1 MNQAFW
7 HQRWQ
12 EGRTGWHQPK
22 GHPALRRWLAELQ
35 LPPAAAVFVPLCG
48 KSVDLLWLR
57 ARGHHP
63 VGVELSPLAAEALFR
78 ENQLPVPRR
87 SARDGLELYETDSLS
102 LWCGDFFTLRPAHL
116 GSIQG
121 AFDRAALIALPP
133 ATRPAYAAQ
142 LQALLGSRA
151 SVLLVTLEYDQGQ
164 MEGPPFSVAEDEV
177 RALFEP
183 AFLVRLLERNSV
195 LEQEPRF
202 AEQGLT
208 QLREA
213 VYLLRPS

>member
-1 MNQAFW
+1 M
-7 HQRWQ
+7 R
-12 EGRTGWHQPK
+12 K
-22 GHPALRRWLAELQ
+22 WLPELQ

-57 ARGHHP
+57 TQGHHP

-78 ENQLPVPRR
+78 ENRLPAPQR
-87 SARDGLELYETDSLS
+87 SLRDGLQLYETDSLS
-102 LWCGDFFTLRPAHL
+102 LWCGDFFALRPVHL
-116 GSIQG
+116 GSVRG
-121 AFDRAALIALPP
+121 AYDRAALIALPP
-133 ATRPAYAAQ
+133 EKRPAYAAHMK
-142 LQALLGSRA
+142 ALLGNGA
-151 SVLLVTLEYDQGQ
+151 SVLLVALEYEQGQ

-183 AFLVRLLERNSV
+183 AFQVGLLERNSI
-195 LEQEPRF
+195 LEQETRF

-208 QLREA
+208 ELHEA